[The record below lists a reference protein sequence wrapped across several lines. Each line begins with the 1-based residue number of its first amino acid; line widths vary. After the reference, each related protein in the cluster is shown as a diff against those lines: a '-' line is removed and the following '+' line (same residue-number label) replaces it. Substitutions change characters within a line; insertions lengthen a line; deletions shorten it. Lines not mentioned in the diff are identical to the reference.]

1 MIIIIRCGKC
11 GKLRKKINKVCIE
24 LKNRKIRRQ
33 SVLCKTVDKS
43 VKTVLKCPWLINL
56 NS

>member
-1 MIIIIRCGKC
+1 MWKTQ
-11 GKLRKKINKVCIE
+11 KKKRNKVCIE